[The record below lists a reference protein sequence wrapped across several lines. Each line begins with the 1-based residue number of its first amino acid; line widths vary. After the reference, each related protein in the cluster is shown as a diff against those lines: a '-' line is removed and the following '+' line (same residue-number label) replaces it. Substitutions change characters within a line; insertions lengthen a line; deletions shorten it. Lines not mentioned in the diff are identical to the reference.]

1 VGTVLGLFFILA
13 AAATGVF
20 VGTRPTVMDGR
31 WIAAKLAKS
40 AEDKG
45 TTIECDRAIRVG
57 VKGAEFACV
66 HSRLGASQQ
75 IWYRMTRDGK
85 LERTRAG
92 RVKRDRGNEGNEGAA
107 SEAGTTEDGDED

>member
-1 VGTVLGLFFILA
+1 MGTALGVFFIVV

-40 AEDKG
+40 AEDKD
-45 TTIECDRAIRVG
+45 IVFECDREIRVG
-57 VKGAEFACV
+57 VKGAEFRCV
-66 HSRLGASQQ
+66 HSRIGASQQ
-75 IWYRMTRDGK
+75 VWYRMTRDGK

-92 RVKRDRGNEGNEGAA
+92 RVMRDRGDAG
-107 SEAGTTEDGDED
+107 EAGATGDGDDD

>member
-1 VGTVLGLFFILA
+1 VGTALGLLFIVA

-45 TTIECDRAIRVG
+45 TAIECDREIRVG
-57 VKGAEFACV
+57 VTGAEFACV
-66 HSRLGASQQ
+66 HSQLGASQQ
-75 IWYRMTRDGK
+75 VWYRMSRDGK

-92 RVKRDRGNEGNEGAA
+92 RVKRAEGAAGAA
-107 SEAGTTEDGDED
+107 SEAGSAGDGDED

>member
-1 VGTVLGLFFILA
+1 MGTALGVLFIVV

-40 AEDKG
+40 AEDKDMA
-45 TTIECDRAIRVG
+45 IACDREIRVG
-57 VKGAEFACV
+57 VKGAEFRCV
-66 HSRLGASQQ
+66 HSRVGASQQ
-75 IWYRMTRDGK
+75 VWYRMTRDGK

-92 RVKRDRGNEGNEGAA
+92 RVMRVGGEVGAA
-107 SEAGTTEDGDED
+107 GEAGTTGDGDDD